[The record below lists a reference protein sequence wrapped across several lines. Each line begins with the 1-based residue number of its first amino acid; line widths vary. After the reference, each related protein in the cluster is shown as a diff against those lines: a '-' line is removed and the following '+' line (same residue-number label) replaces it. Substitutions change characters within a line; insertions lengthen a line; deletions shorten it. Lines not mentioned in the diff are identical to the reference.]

1 MNEEELAI
9 EEIRN
14 YVGNLKKNLTIE
26 REENY
31 KLNSIN
37 DSLKNE
43 KIDLISKINNL
54 KDEIKMLKLAKQI
67 INNESNK
74 NKDIKLIINEMVR
87 EIDKCIGLMNK

>member
-14 YVGNLKKNLTIE
+14 YVDNLKKNLTIE
-26 REENY
+26 KEENY
-31 KLNSIN
+31 KLHTIN

-43 KIDLISKINNL
+43 NTDLISKLNNV
-54 KDEIKMLKLAKQI
+54 KDEIKMLKLTKQI
-67 INNESNK
+67 IYDETNK
-74 NKDIKLIINEMVR
+74 NKDIKLMINEMVR

>member
-1 MNEEELAI
+1 MNKEELAI

-14 YVGNLKKNLTIE
+14 YVENLRENLNIE
-26 REENY
+26 KEENS
-31 KLNSIN
+31 KLNTIN

-43 KIDLISKINNL
+43 NIDLISKINNL

>member
-31 KLNSIN
+31 KLNTIN

-54 KDEIKMLKLAKQI
+54 KDEIKMLKLTKQI
-67 INNESNK
+67 INDETNK
-74 NKDIKLIINEMVR
+74 NKDIKLMINEMVR

>member
-14 YVGNLKKNLTIE
+14 YVENLRENLNIE
-26 REENY
+26 KEENG
-31 KLNSIN
+31 KLNTIN

-54 KDEIKMLKLAKQI
+54 KDEIKMLKIAKQI
-67 INNESNK
+67 INDETNK
-74 NKDIKLIINEMVR
+74 NKDIKLMINEMVR

>member
-1 MNEEELAI
+1 MNKEELAI

-14 YVGNLKKNLTIE
+14 YVENLKKNLTIE
-26 REENY
+26 REEND
-31 KLNSIN
+31 KLNTIN

-43 KIDLISKINNL
+43 NIDLVSKINNL

-67 INNESNK
+67 INDETNK
-74 NKDIKLIINEMVR
+74 NKDIKLMINEMVR

>member
-14 YVGNLKKNLTIE
+14 YVGNLKKNLTTE

-31 KLNSIN
+31 KLNTIN

-54 KDEIKMLKLAKQI
+54 KDEIKMLKLTKQI
-67 INNESNK
+67 INDETNK
-74 NKDIKLIINEMVR
+74 NKDIKLMINEMVR

>member
-14 YVGNLKKNLTIE
+14 YVGNLKKNLTTE

-31 KLNSIN
+31 KLNTIN

-54 KDEIKMLKLAKQI
+54 KDEIKMLKLTKQI
-67 INNESNK
+67 INDETNK
-74 NKDIKLIINEMVR
+74 NKDIKLMINEMVR
-87 EIDKCIGLMNK
+87 EIDKCIALLNK

>member
-26 REENY
+26 REEND
-31 KLNSIN
+31 KLNTIN

-43 KIDLISKINNL
+43 NIDLVSKINNL

-67 INNESNK
+67 INDESNK

>member
-1 MNEEELAI
+1 MNKEELAI

-14 YVGNLKKNLTIE
+14 YVENLKKNLTIE

-31 KLNSIN
+31 KLNTIN

-54 KDEIKMLKLAKQI
+54 KDEIKMLKLTKQI
-67 INNESNK
+67 INDETNK
-74 NKDIKLIINEMVR
+74 NKDIKLMINEMVR